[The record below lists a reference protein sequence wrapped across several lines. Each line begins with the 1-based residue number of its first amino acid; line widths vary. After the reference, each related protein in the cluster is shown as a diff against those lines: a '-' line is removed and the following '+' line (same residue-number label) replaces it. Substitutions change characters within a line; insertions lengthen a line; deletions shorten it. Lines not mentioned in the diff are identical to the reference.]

1 MSFLWGIVRE
11 RGQAVLLQSYRKLP
25 VTRSAAKNDW
35 HPASWQAHSAQQQ
48 PNYPDKVVLEK
59 AIADLSKLPPLV
71 TSWEIEALKEHI
83 AKAQRGEAFVLQ
95 GGDCAES
102 FDDCTSEDIVSKL
115 KILLQMSVVMLYGL
129 KKPVVRVGRMAG
141 QYAKPRSADTET
153 RDGQSLPSFRGDL
166 VNRNAFTAADRIPD
180 PQLMLRGYER
190 AALTLNFVRS
200 LIDGGFADLHH
211 PENWDLDWV
220 GHSKMAG
227 SYSDIVHSISDS
239 LDFLESVLGR
249 AVHQTQRADIYAAHE
264 GLHLSYEQSQTRYLE
279 HRNRW
284 YDLTTHFP
292 WIGMRTAQLD
302 GAHVDYFRGISNPM
316 GIKIGPGMTEEW
328 LQNLIR
334 VLNPNNE
341 PGRISLIHRFG
352 AKSIKEGLPALIKA
366 VRETGSP
373 VLWICDPMHGNT
385 ESTADGTKTRRFDN
399 IVSEL
404 RSAFEVHEAMGSYL
418 GGVHLELTG
427 DNVTECTGGAR
438 GLTDGDLAR
447 AYKSSVDPRLNY
459 EQAMEVAM
467 TIAGLSKPNGK
478 DGSEKSLPG
487 KSVRG
492 ID

>member
-1 MSFLWGIVRE
+1 MM
-11 RGQAVLLQSYRKLP
+11 
-25 VTRSAAKNDW
+25 TRQRPKTEW
-35 HPASWQAHSAQQQ
+35 HPASWQALPVQQQ
-48 PNYPDKVVLEK
+48 PTYPDAGAMER
-59 AIADLSKLPPLV
+59 AIGDLSRLPPLV

-102 FDDCTSEDIVSKL
+102 FADCTSENIVDKL
-115 KILLQMSVVMLYGL
+115 KILLQMSLVMLYGM

-153 RDGQSLPSFRGDL
+153 RDGVSLPSFRGDL
-166 VNRNAFTAADRIPD
+166 VNRNPFTSEDRVPD
-180 PQLMLRGYER
+180 PQLILRGYER

-220 GHSKMAG
+220 GHSTMAAN
-227 SYSDIVHSISDS
+227 YRQIVHSISES
-239 LDFLESVLGR
+239 LDFLESILGQ
-249 AVHQTQRADIYAAHE
+249 AVHHTRRADIYAAHE
-264 GLHLSYEQSQTRYLE
+264 GLHLSYEQAQTRYLD
-279 HRNRW
+279 HRQRW

-292 WIGMRTAQLD
+292 WIGMRTAEID
-302 GAHVDYFRGISNPM
+302 GAHVEYFRGISNPM
-316 GIKIGPGMTEEW
+316 GIKIGPGMTVEW
-328 LQNLIR
+328 LQNLLQ

-341 PGRISLIHRFG
+341 PGRITLIHRFG
-352 AKSIKEGLPALIKA
+352 AKLIEEGLPPLVRA

-373 VLWICDPMHGNT
+373 VLWVCDPMHGNT

-399 IVSEL
+399 VVAEL
-404 RSAFEVHEAMGSYL
+404 ESAFKVHSSLGSTL

-427 DNVTECTGGAR
+427 ENVTECTGGAR

-447 AYKSSVDPRLNY
+447 AYKSPVDPRLNY

-467 TIAGLSKPNGK
+467 RIAGLHKP
-478 DGSEKSLPG
+478 DGSLA
-487 KSVRG
+487 
-492 ID
+492 